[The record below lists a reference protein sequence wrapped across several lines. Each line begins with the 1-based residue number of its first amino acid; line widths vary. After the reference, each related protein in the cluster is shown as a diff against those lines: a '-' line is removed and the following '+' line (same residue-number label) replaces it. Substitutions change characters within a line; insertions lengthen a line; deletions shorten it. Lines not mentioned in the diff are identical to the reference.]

1 MSSNY
6 PPGVSGFE
14 PQIAGYD
21 ENEFNDARECSCQN
35 EECSEF
41 EILEERDVYVTR
53 WYTHRTVVNE
63 QWEYTCPKCGNKSE
77 WDREYEDDGYDG

>member
-6 PPGVSGFE
+6 PPGVSGSE
-14 PQIAGYD
+14 PQIVGYD
-21 ENEFNDARECSCQN
+21 ENELEDLRECACQN

-41 EILEERDVYVTR
+41 EKYEEHMVDVTR
-53 WYTHRTVVNE
+53 WYTHRIVVNE
-63 QWEYTCPKCGNKSE
+63 QWEFTCPKCGDKSE